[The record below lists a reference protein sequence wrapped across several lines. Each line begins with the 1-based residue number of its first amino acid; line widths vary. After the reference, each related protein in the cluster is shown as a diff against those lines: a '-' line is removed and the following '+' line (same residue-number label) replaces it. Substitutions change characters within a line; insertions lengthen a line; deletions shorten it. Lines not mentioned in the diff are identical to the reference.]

1 MQVCGSE
8 EQTPLRLVYVALVQ
22 EIKPITINLLPNRMS
37 LSDFKMSMFR
47 TNILQLTRTRI
58 GVLQQSC
65 CEKVHSYNE
74 KELLELCSEFAS
86 VRLQSFSYWNKLHV
100 PMHNSRARAKL
111 QLSVSLNVWIRL
123 QLCTPHTKVKNYF
136 LAWFSNK
143 CSVKAF
149 VTKEKIIA
157 KKFSHV
163 AIFVLCTCPTLYKE

>member
-65 CEKVHSYNE
+65 CEKV
-74 KELLELCSEFAS
+74 
-86 VRLQSFSYWNKLHV
+86 
-100 PMHNSRARAKL
+100 
-111 QLSVSLNVWIRL
+111 QL
-123 QLCTPHTKVKNYF
+123 
-136 LAWFSNK
+136 
-143 CSVKAF
+143 
-149 VTKEKIIA
+149 
-157 KKFSHV
+157 
-163 AIFVLCTCPTLYKE
+163 